1 MRKDFGD
8 SDLEAQFDLVWNA
21 LPQDVR
27 DGLQAEL
34 RLVTDKY
41 EETKVTAYI
50 DQHPE
55 LDAVTYSD
63 RGKVDIYLDADNTL
77 ESEDKAQFVIAREL
91 ARIHLGN
98 VPTLKSIELIH
109 WNEEQH
115 FNLAGEWGYS
125 YGEGY

>member
-1 MRKDFGD
+1 MKKDFGSKEWD
-8 SDLEAQFDLVWNA
+8 VIFDATWEKI
-21 LPQDVR
+21 PQDVR
-27 DGLQAEL
+27 DGIQGKL

-41 EETKVTAYI
+41 EETKVTGYI

-63 RGKVDIYLDADNTL
+63 RGKIDIYLDAANL
-77 ESEDKAQFVIAREL
+77 EEFEDKAQFVIAREL

-115 FNLAGEWGYS
+115 FNLAGEWGYY

>member
-1 MRKDFGD
+1 MKKNFGD

-27 DGLQAEL
+27 DGLQDKL

-41 EETKVTAYI
+41 EETEVTAYI

-55 LDAVTYSD
+55 LDAVSYLEKD
-63 RGKVDIYLDADNTL
+63 QIDIYLAPSL
-77 ESEDKAQFVIAREL
+77 EESEDKAQFVIAREL

-98 VPTLKSIELIH
+98 VATLKSILLIH
-109 WNEEQH
+109 SNEEQH
-115 FNLAGEWGYS
+115 FDLAEEWGFS